1 MDRLSAPQQ
10 NRMLGGIADL
20 LRKIEQDSGPEFLP
34 KGLDVMGLVRQLA
47 LPSAETVEKLSYG
60 DPLFRM
66 PTQSNIPITTD
77 RDYLAE
83 VLGLAPAAS
92 AASRATTRISNE
104 VADALVRQITRNPEA
119 TAPGALQAAG
129 EMFPLAGVYR
139 KSTPL
144 KPDPEVGTRFEREY
158 IGGLAEK
165 TPVKIEDLQGAS
177 AMIMPWDSTS
187 RNMRISSISE
197 ETLPRPV
204 ITHGGQDYSRD
215 LAHIER
221 GVGGASNLSIAKRI
235 RDRDAI
241 ARQENI
247 EAGGSGKI
255 IHLPTTMGEGS
266 ENFSIMPTEALLGIL
281 DTKQPSKKM
290 VKDIDDSIRNYKV
303 PKGTGEKRVITQP
316 FKNFKGIMT
325 EEGRMQLYT
334 GEGLGST
341 AGELRKAFVDR
352 LVLKENQQALG
363 FNAEDLSAAL
373 TDPALV
379 GVPKG
384 YSGNTVLMT
393 DEAGMHLLPASNPT
407 YSTDFTA
414 KYLGTLGQS
423 VPTEVLFPRL
433 FPSLMQE
440 MGGKKGDVRNMVLGA
455 MEKRKSGVSE
465 LIDQQVI
472 DNYYNYLEQ
481 QKLLGLLD

>member
-1 MDRLSAPQQ
+1 
-10 NRMLGGIADL
+10 
-20 LRKIEQDSGPEFLP
+20 
-34 KGLDVMGLVRQLA
+34 MGLVRQLA

-77 RDYLAE
+77 RGYVAE
-83 VLGLAPAAS
+83 VLGMAPAVP

-104 VADALVRQITRNPEA
+104 MADQLVRAIMGNPQA
-119 TAPGALQAAG
+119 TAPAALEAAG
-129 EMFPLAGVYR
+129 QMAPLARIYR

-165 TPVKIEDLQGAS
+165 TPVRIEDLQGAS

-197 ETLPRPV
+197 ETLPRAV

-215 LAHIER
+215 IEHIER
-221 GVGGASNLSIAKRI
+221 GIGGASNLSIAKRI
-235 RDRDAI
+235 QDRDAI
-241 ARQENI
+241 ARQENL
-247 EAGGSGKI
+247 EAGGSGRV

-266 ENFSIMPTEALLGIL
+266 ENFSVMPTEALLGIL
-281 DTKQPSKKM
+281 DMRQPSKKM
-290 VKDIDDSIRNYKV
+290 IKDIDASIRNFKV
-303 PKGTGEKRVITQP
+303 PKGVGEKRVITRP

-334 GEGLGST
+334 GEGIDST

-352 LVLKENQQALG
+352 LVLKENQEALG

-373 TDPALV
+373 TDPSLAGLS
-379 GVPKG
+379 KG

-393 DEAGMHLLPASNPT
+393 DETGMHLLPSSNPT

-414 KYLGTLGQS
+414 RYLGTLGQS

-433 FPSLMQE
+433 FPSLTEE
-440 MGGKKGDVRNMVLGA
+440 MAGKKGDIRNMVLGA

-481 QKLLGLLD
+481 QKSAGLLD